1 MAEVTILGGGHVIRR
16 RILAGGVHTVVTAFA
31 GIGHALMIKH
41 PGGKSVGVMA
51 HAAILGRGNMSGRLA
66 GSKRAVVAR
75 GAIAGDAVVSE
86 DRRFKRVSIM
96 AKVAILGSGQMVRC
110 RIFAGG
116 KYTVVTSV
124 TTRCHALVIEHAGGK
139 TGGNMAHGTVFR
151 GGNMICRL
159 A

>member
-1 MAEVTILGGGHVIRR
+1 MAGRAVVHDAGMIKGGAGKIGGVMTDAAILGGGNMRCRLTPGSQFFMRSIM
-16 RILAGGVHTVVTAFA
+16 AG
-31 GIGHALMIKH
+31 
-41 PGGKSVGVMA
+41 
-51 HAAILGRGNMSGRLA
+51 
-66 GSKRAVVAR
+66 

-96 AKVAILGSGQMVRC
+96 AKMAILFRGDMVCR

-116 KYTVVTSV
+116 KYAVVTSV